1 MQKESASA
9 AVDNPT
15 SDSDWSKMS
24 DHNSQEVITLGN
36 PILKLNGHSL
46 TVQDVVNVAR
56 KGFQVSLDPAAV
68 SFVERGSEMV
78 RRWVD
83 SGRVIYGITTGFG
96 DLASVQISA
105 DQSQQLQENLLKSH
119 ACGVGSPLSEETVR
133 AIMLLRIN
141 TLIRGFSGIGLPA
154 LTQLVNFLNSGIHP
168 IIPDQGSVGA
178 SGDLCPLS
186 HLAVSLLGFGEVVYK
201 GKRQQALEAMKDA
214 GLEPIRLGPKEG
226 LALNNGTAALTGI
239 AVLALHD
246 ATQVFKVA
254 DIAGALSVEAL
265 HAVPYAFDPRTH
277 DLRPHGGQKNVA
289 ANIRRLIEGS
299 EIVEAY
305 KMDRVQDAY
314 SIRCMPQV
322 HGASRDALDYVRQ
335 KVEIEINSVTDN
347 PIIFPADEDVISGG
361 NFHGQPIA
369 LAMDFFGIALS
380 EIASISERRVAR
392 LVDHKLSGLPPF
404 LIENS
409 GVNSG
414 FMIPQY
420 VAAAVVSENKVLAH
434 PASVDSIPTSAN
446 QEDHVSM
453 GFHASKKGQAIL
465 ENAKKALA
473 IELLAAAQGVDFSAP
488 LKPGKGTAAAH
499 REIRKTIA
507 HVQEDVFLY
516 PLIEEALALVN
527 RGSLVATVEEAVGAL
542 L

>member
-1 MQKESASA
+1 
-9 AVDNPT
+9 
-15 SDSDWSKMS
+15 
-24 DHNSQEVITLGN
+24 
-36 PILKLNGHSL
+36 
-46 TVQDVVNVAR
+46 
-56 KGFQVSLDPAAV
+56 
-68 SFVERGSEMV
+68 
-78 RRWVD
+78 
-83 SGRVIYGITTGFG
+83 
-96 DLASVQISA
+96 
-105 DQSQQLQENLLKSH
+105 
-119 ACGVGSPLSEETVR
+119 
-133 AIMLLRIN
+133 
-141 TLIRGFSGIGLPA
+141 
-154 LTQLVNFLNSGIHP
+154 
-168 IIPDQGSVGA
+168 
-178 SGDLCPLS
+178 
-186 HLAVSLLGFGEVVYK
+186 
-201 GKRQQALEAMKDA
+201 
-214 GLEPIRLGPKEG
+214 
-226 LALNNGTAALTGI
+226 
-239 AVLALHD
+239 
-246 ATQVFKVA
+246 
-254 DIAGALSVEAL
+254 
-265 HAVPYAFDPRTH
+265 
-277 DLRPHGGQKNVA
+277 VA

-299 EIVEAY
+299 EIIEAY

-465 ENAKKALA
+465 DNAKKVLA

-499 REIRKTIA
+499 HEIRKTIA
-507 HVQEDVFLY
+507 HVKEDVFLY
-516 PLIEEALALVN
+516 PLIEKALALVN
-527 RGSLVATVEEAVGAL
+527 RGSLVAAVEEAVGAL